1 MSNCHHHHH
10 HHQSTDNIAV
20 AFYLNLCFTIIELI
34 GGIFTNS
41 LAILSDAIHDLGD
54 TIALGFSFFM
64 EKLAKKNPDEL
75 FSYGYQRFSL
85 LAALITAMVLV
96 MGSGFIVIESIPRLL
111 HPEDVHSQGM
121 LLLALLGIAFNGLA
135 ALRLR
140 HGKTLNEQA
149 VSLHMIEDMLG
160 WVGVLLT
167 AIAIEIWQLT
177 FLDPLFSLLFSLY
190 ILFGALKNLKKTL
203 LVFLQSTPD
212 NIDSQHIETDILAL
226 PEVREIHDTHI
237 WSLDGAA
244 HIFTA
249 HIVLH
254 PHHTML
260 EFAAI
265 KHNIHHLLEH
275 HHIHHSTLELEGAKE
290 SCSHKETHTH
300 EHTTD

>member
-1 MSNCHHHHH
+1 MSHCHHHHDH
-10 HHQSTDNIAV
+10 HSTDNIAV

-34 GGIFTNS
+34 GGLFTNS
-41 LAILSDAIHDLGD
+41 LAILADAIHDLGD

-64 EKLAKKNPDEL
+64 EKLAKKHPDEL

-85 LAALITAMVLV
+85 LAALVTALVLV
-96 MGSGFIVIESIPRLL
+96 IGSAFIVVESIPRLL

-121 LLLALLGIAFNGLA
+121 LLLALFGIAFNGLA

-190 ILFGALKNLKKTL
+190 ILFG
-203 LVFLQSTPD
+203 
-212 NIDSQHIETDILAL
+212 
-226 PEVREIHDTHI
+226 
-237 WSLDGAA
+237 
-244 HIFTA
+244 
-249 HIVLH
+249 
-254 PHHTML
+254 
-260 EFAAI
+260 
-265 KHNIHHLLEH
+265 
-275 HHIHHSTLELEGAKE
+275 
-290 SCSHKETHTH
+290 
-300 EHTTD
+300 